1 MLSRCIEFIEII
13 SPSLQNLVVD
23 SARFSQNSGTRA
35 SFYKNEEVW
44 LKSSFH
50 FINSAY
56 TFCLKKFSIRN
67 KTFMLKIESWN
78 FKICW
83 KKNSWNLAKF
93 QLNETTDRKNRNDHC
108 LNQLYKLKFC
118 EISQNLILNRCPQDR
133 SKRWR

>member
-13 SPSLQNLVVD
+13 SSLQNLVVD

-56 TFCLKKFSIRN
+56 TFCLKFFSIRN
-67 KTFMLKIESWN
+67 KTFMFFKIESW
-78 FKICW
+78 
-83 KKNSWNLAKF
+83 KF
-93 QLNETTDRKNRNDHC
+93 QNLLEKKFVKPRKISTDRKNRNDHC

-118 EISQNLILNRCPQDR
+118 EISRNLIFKRCPQDR